1 MNILVLRDYWCLLGE
16 IIAEDAETYTLADA
30 SVIRRWG
37 TTAGLGQLAFD
48 GIRKDT
54 ILDRQ
59 PRTIVRKHNIS
70 FVMEVSDNLT
80 REDVA
85 TYFIKGALDGRDN

>member
-1 MNILVLRDYWCLLGE
+1 MNIFVLRDYWCLLGH
-16 IIAEDAETYTLADA
+16 IVAEDAETYTLTDT

-37 TTAGLGQLAFD
+37 TNAGLGQLAMD

-59 PRTIVRKHNIS
+59 PRTVVRKNNIS
-70 FVMEVSDNLT
+70 FIMDVS
-80 REDVA
+80 EDITPESVA
-85 TYFIKGALDGRDN
+85 AYFVNGELG